1 MQQIEQHKI
10 IAIMR
15 GLEKAYCLPAVQAL
29 YAGGI
34 RLVEVT
40 FNQKD
45 PSTHKN
51 TLEAIQQIR
60 DEMAGKMC
68 VGAGTVTSVELVR
81 QAKEAGAGFMVS
93 PDTNPEVIA
102 YTRQEGLVSIPGALT
117 ATEALTAHRA
127 GADYVKLFPAAML
140 GPAYL
145 KALRSP
151 LNHIRFLAVGGVD
164 EKNMAAF
171 LQAGAAGVGVGGCL
185 VKQQWIQ
192 EGLFA
197 ELTALAKE
205 FCQAIQ

>member
-45 PSTHKN
+45 PATHPN
-51 TLEAIQQIR
+51 TVEAIRQISTQ
-60 DEMAGKMC
+60 MQGKMG
-68 VGAGTVTSVELVR
+68 VGAGTVTSVELAR
-81 QAKEAGAGFMVS
+81 QAKEAGATFIVS

-102 YTRQEGLVSIPGALT
+102 YTRQVGMVSISGALT
-117 ATEALTAHRA
+117 ATEALVAHRA

-151 LNHIRFLAVGGVD
+151 LNHIRFLAVGGID
-164 EKNMAAF
+164 EKNMADY

-192 EGLFA
+192 EGRFA

-205 FCQAIQ
+205 FSAAIQ

>member
-1 MQQIEQHKI
+1 MLSKYFT
-10 IAIMR
+10 AITLSSFVMR
-15 GLEKAYCLPAVQAL
+15 STGLPTKL
-29 YAGGI
+29 
-34 RLVEVT
+34 
-40 FNQKD
+40 
-45 PSTHKN
+45 
-51 TLEAIQQIR
+51 
-60 DEMAGKMC
+60 
-68 VGAGTVTSVELVR
+68 
-81 QAKEAGAGFMVS
+81 MVS
-93 PDTNPEVIA
+93 CINTSKSSSEVIA

-192 EGLFA
+192 EGRFA